1 MIVFR
6 ACWGVPCRFWPV
18 LIQCV
23 LVTQDLVPVGTG
35 VMTCVLMTHDLV
47 PVGTGVICACW
58 DVTGVMMCVLVGM

>member
-1 MIVFR
+1 M
-6 ACWGVPCRFWPV
+6 

-47 PVGTGVICACW
+47 PVGTGVMCACW